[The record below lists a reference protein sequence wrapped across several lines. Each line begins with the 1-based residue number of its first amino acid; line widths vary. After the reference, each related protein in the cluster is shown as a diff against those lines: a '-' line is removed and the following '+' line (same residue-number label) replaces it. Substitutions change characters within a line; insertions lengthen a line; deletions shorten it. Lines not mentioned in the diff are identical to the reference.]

1 MTKNGG
7 LMFVGRENELKILN
21 RVFSSNRQESVLI
34 YGRRRIGKTELI
46 KKAIEDFDGEYIYY
60 ESKQTTELSNVD
72 SLSSLISDMLNL
84 PRLGFQS
91 MEEVF
96 EFLFSYTKDKT
107 MVFVL
112 DEYPYLRSCMKGLDS
127 ILQTVIDKHLHT
139 SHLKLILCGSYVD
152 TMKSLIERENPLYG
166 RFTRILDIKPMDY
179 YDSSLFYPSF
189 SNEDKV
195 ALYSVFGGIPYYNR
209 LIDESLSVRENIIDL
224 IASQNG
230 LLLNEVPMYLKNEIS
245 KINNA
250 NEVFETLAAGNTKFM
265 NILNK
270 SHIASSPILSDV
282 LDKLMKM
289 GVVEK
294 RAPINDKNNKKKAGY
309 YICDNFTLFYYKY
322 IYKYISQLNVMN
334 EDAFFDRF
342 IKDDLYK
349 SHIPTV
355 FEWMCQQ
362 FLIRKNKLNELEVPF
377 FEIGKYY
384 YDDPVNKMNGE
395 FDVVTQDDNGYI
407 FYECKYKNS
416 RVTQDVVDQEIEQV
430 KNVNMSCY
438 KYGFFSKTGF
448 DLTEDSNIILYTL
461 DDLYHS
467 FSENI

>member
-139 SHLKLILCGSYVD
+139 SHLKLI
-152 TMKSLIERENPLYG
+152 
-166 RFTRILDIKPMDY
+166 FTRILDIKPMDY

-448 DLTEDSNIILYTL
+448 DLTDDSTIILYTL

>member
-282 LDKLMKM
+282 LDKL
-289 GVVEK
+289 
-294 RAPINDKNNKKKAGY
+294 
-309 YICDNFTLFYYKY
+309 TLFYYKY

-416 RVTQDVVDQEIEQV
+416 RVSQDVVDQEIEQV

-448 DLTEDSNIILYTL
+448 DLTDDSNIILYTL

>member
-1 MTKNGG
+1 
-7 LMFVGRENELKILN
+7 
-21 RVFSSNRQESVLI
+21 
-34 YGRRRIGKTELI
+34 
-46 KKAIEDFDGEYIYY
+46 
-60 ESKQTTELSNVD
+60 
-72 SLSSLISDMLNL
+72 MLNL

-91 MEEVF
+91 IEEVF
-96 EFLFSYTKDKT
+96 EFLFSYAKDKT
-107 MVFVL
+107 VIFVL

-166 RFTRILDIKPMDY
+166 RFTRILDIKPMNY

-195 ALYSVFGGIPYYNR
+195 TLYSVFGGVPYYNR

-250 NEVFETLAAGNTKFM
+250 NEVFETLAAGNTKFT

-282 LDKLMKM
+282 LDKLMKI

-294 RAPINDKNNKKKAGY
+294 DHLLMIRI
-309 YICDNFTLFYYKY
+309 
-322 IYKYISQLNVMN
+322 
-334 EDAFFDRF
+334 
-342 IKDDLYK
+342 
-349 SHIPTV
+349 
-355 FEWMCQQ
+355 
-362 FLIRKNKLNELEVPF
+362 IRKKLG
-377 FEIGKYY
+377 I
-384 YDDPVNKMNGE
+384 
-395 FDVVTQDDNGYI
+395 I
-407 FYECKYKNS
+407 FA
-416 RVTQDVVDQEIEQV
+416 
-430 KNVNMSCY
+430 
-438 KYGFFSKTGF
+438 
-448 DLTEDSNIILYTL
+448 IILHCFTI
-461 DDLYHS
+461 
-467 FSENI
+467 NISINIFRN